1 MMFLSLITKNSYENV
16 GNFFGRW
23 WESSLQ
29 VPYDVIILVDDSYT
43 DKTREFVNKFANTA
57 KRLS

>member
-1 MMFLSLITKNSYENV
+1 MITKNSYEKV
-16 GNFFGRW
+16 GNFFGRV

-29 VPYDVIILVDDSYT
+29 VPYDVIILVNDSYT